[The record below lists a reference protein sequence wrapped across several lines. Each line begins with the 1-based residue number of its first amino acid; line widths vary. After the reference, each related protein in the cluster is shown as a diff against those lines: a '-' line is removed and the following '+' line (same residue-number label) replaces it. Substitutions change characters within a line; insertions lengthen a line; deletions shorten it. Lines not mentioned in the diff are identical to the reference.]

1 MSLKGVRLVEAA
13 VLNSEGA
20 DTTAPDVST
29 FNYRASSLA
38 ALAGSTESLDSLLT
52 RLLFLFQGFPFQLGY
67 CETNEL
73 NNCSPQYILYLVAA
87 SEKERL
93 DWIKVLR
100 KSKWC
105 SLFAASAVCLIRA
118 LLFLQ
123 SARRIRNR
131 FATIRDCGQGGA
143 GRAVRVSARLVLA
156 VS

>member
-38 ALAGSTESLDSLLT
+38 ATESLDSLLT

-105 SLFAASAVCLIRA
+105 SLSPASAVCLIRV